1 MAEIDALKIRMR
13 DSQVYTHNIH
23 FLHIYGRCNCNSFAA
38 VIFYCHFI
46 RIIGLSNFGKYL
58 ILIRES
64 IVSEEN

>member
-13 DSQVYTHNIH
+13 DSQVFTHNIH
-23 FLHIYGRCNCNSFAA
+23 FLHISGRCNCNLFAA
-38 VIFYCHFI
+38 VIFSCHFI
-46 RIIGLSNFGKYL
+46 RIICLSNFEKYL